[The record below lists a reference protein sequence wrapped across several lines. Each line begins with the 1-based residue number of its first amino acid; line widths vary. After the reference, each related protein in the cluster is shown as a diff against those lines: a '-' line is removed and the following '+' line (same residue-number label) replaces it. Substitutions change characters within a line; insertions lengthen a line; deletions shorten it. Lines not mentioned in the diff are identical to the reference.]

1 MAQWVPPPLPAEL
14 MARRRGPLVG
24 RDAELAAF
32 EQAWERVE
40 NGNRQAVFIG
50 GEPGAGKTRLA
61 AEVGGTLANHGVA
74 VLVGSSTAD
83 ADVPYAPFAEAL
95 DRLLI
100 ATPPGS
106 VADALSDAGPQLRR
120 LSTQVDRHL
129 HLETVPAQDVGSPRQ
144 ALFDALTRFLRR
156 LADDRPIALVL
167 DDLHWAQLPTLAML
181 EQVLIGCADVRM
193 LVVVTFRTTEPDRS
207 DELATR
213 LAELHRF
220 DGIRR
225 LDLAGLDT

>member
-24 RDAELAAF
+24 RAAELAAF
-32 EQAWERVE
+32 EKAWERVE

-61 AEVGGTLANHGVA
+61 AEVAGTLADHGVA

-100 ATPPGS
+100 ANSPDSIAEPLG
-106 VADALSDAGPQLRR
+106 DAGPQLRR
-120 LSTQVDRHL
+120 LSIQMDRHL
-129 HLETVPAQDVGSPRQ
+129 ADTGQPQDVGAARQ
-144 ALFDALTRFLRR
+144 ALFEALTGFLRR
-156 LADDRPIALVL
+156 LAVDRPVALIL

-181 EQVLIGCADVRM
+181 ERVGIGCADAGM
-193 LVVVTFRTTEPDRS
+193 LVVGK
-207 DELATR
+207 L
-213 LAELHRF
+213 
-220 DGIRR
+220 
-225 LDLAGLDT
+225 